1 MDLAR
6 SADSLC
12 MLGKSA
18 DGCTVTG
25 RKARRDAECER
36 ETQRASYIC
45 TNSGKKSN
53 TFRSFLVHS
62 GSLPDSFYDSYL
74 SFSSFIH
81 LLHSF
86 LSWFLSPSFLAP
98 LHDTWCSLDRL
109 RDRWTDRLNLSLRK
123 QDLSPKKKKS

>member
-1 MDLAR
+1 MELAC

-25 RKARRDAECER
+25 RKARRDGECER
-36 ETQRASYIC
+36 ESPPTFVQ
-45 TNSGKKSN
+45 TVEKKQSN

-81 LLHSF
+81 LSF
-86 LSWFLSPSFLAP
+86 LSQFLSPSFLEP
-98 LHDTWCSLDRL
+98 LHNAWLSLDGL

-123 QDLSPKKKKS
+123 RDLSPKKKKS